1 METQKDHILIR
12 LSVSDDVGFATNM
25 LEESGLEEG
34 LTIIDM
40 HSDEFPV
47 KDDEIRWFIDKP
59 IPSQPWRKVVSD
71 PQEQAD
77 TMEKLRNA
85 DSVTVLGGVSGNKSR
100 LRETTMTFLL
110 EALTDPEMI
119 GLSPEKVRVAFQRM
133 PHDREDKP
141 HNRKDGNPRHN
152 LETFKLFTKRLARH
166 SSHIFAPP
174 LHSENAEASLAK
186 AFSPENGKGY
196 TIFDVQDTLAR
207 PIMEKREVDIT
218 SQSLVIMSPDGA
230 NKVKMIET
238 ENGKE
243 LSIPSAIVFAAEIRN
258 RLYPDDTYD
267 LQADMER
274 QLSAFNQVASE
285 QDRIVKFND
294 PLFGALPKI
303 RTASDKV
310 ETIMTD
316 EVREKVKGKRVL
328 LVDDCTDTAGTFLT
342 VAEALLEAG
351 AMDVDAAV
359 VYPNFA
365 SYPQPKKSKTL
376 EDGDGEKIRFTNAMK
391 RALTEQNENGHLLLS
406 DIYSLRTIRNTEKR
420 KQAILGSNEAESER
434 FHVETIANFMLEATL
449 HSIDMAED
457 RELRPNEDIPEYFE
471 ERTNGRSGKM
481 TRGVVM
487 PDGSEYVSRGN
498 GIRYYPSAATANVS
512 QNDDVSVSEP

>member
-1 METQKDHILIR
+1 METQKNNILIR

-47 KDDEIRWFIDKP
+47 KDDEIRWFIEKP
-59 IPSQPWRKVVSD
+59 IPSQPWRKVVND
-71 PQEQAD
+71 PQQQAE

-110 EALTDPEMI
+110 EALTDPEII
-119 GLSPEKVRVAFQRM
+119 GLSPDKVRVAFQRM

-141 HNRKDGNPRHN
+141 HKRNDGNPRYN

-166 SSHIFAPP
+166 ASHVFAPP
-174 LHSENAEASLAK
+174 LHSEDAEASLAN

-207 PIMEKREVDIT
+207 PIIEKRGVDID
-218 SQSLVIMSPDGA
+218 SQDLVVMSPDGA
-230 NKVKMIET
+230 NKVKMIDT
-238 ENGKE
+238 ENGSE
-243 LSIPSAIVFAAEIRN
+243 LSIPSAIVFAAEMRN
-258 RLYPDDTYD
+258 RLYPDNPYD
-267 LQADMER
+267 LHADMER
-274 QLSAFNQVASE
+274 QLSGFNQAAAE

-316 EVREKVKGKRVL
+316 EIREKVKGKRVL

-342 VAEALLEAG
+342 VAESLLEAG
-351 AMDVDAAV
+351 ARDVDVAV

-365 SYPQPKKSKTL
+365 SYPQAKTSKNL
-376 EDGDGEKIRFTNAMK
+376 EDGDGSKVRFTNAMK
-391 RALTEQNENGHLLLS
+391 RALTEQNADGHLLLT

-420 KQAILGSNEAESER
+420 KQAILGGNEAEAER
-434 FHVETIANFMLEATL
+434 FHIETIANFMLEATL
-449 HSIDMAED
+449 HSIDMAEGN
-457 RELRPNEDIPEYFE
+457 EPRPIEDIPEYYE
-471 ERTNGRSGKM
+471 ERRTRTGKM

-498 GIRYYPSAATANVS
+498 GFRYIPPKTPQESLNEDITVG
-512 QNDDVSVSEP
+512 EP